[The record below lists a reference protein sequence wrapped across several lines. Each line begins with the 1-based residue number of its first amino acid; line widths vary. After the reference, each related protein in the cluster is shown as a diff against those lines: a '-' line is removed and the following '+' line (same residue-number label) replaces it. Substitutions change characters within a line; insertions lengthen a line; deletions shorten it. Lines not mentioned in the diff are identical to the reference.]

1 MLKKLKLGT
10 KIISLLIMLV
20 LLSVSVVGF
29 MAVTEETTIIK
40 GNLTYTTSELSLGLS
55 KEIESYINNNVS
67 VLETLGVTNDIISY
81 NIDGQKRVLKK
92 VNGDNKQFALLFVT
106 DTMGK
111 QVSRSDDGDVVNNSD
126 RDYFK
131 EVVSK
136 KKTVISDVLISKAT
150 NKPSVVIVVPI
161 LGEQGEFKG
170 VVGGTLDLSNME
182 EMRSKI
188 KMGETGRA
196 FVTDSKGQVLV
207 HADEKMAK
215 ERTDITDISI
225 VKKALGGESGTE
237 VYDYKGEK
245 LFASYTMVPN
255 LGWAV
260 VVEQAYDDAYSSAS
274 RAQMKMAG
282 ISIAILIISIIIGIM
297 ISRSM
302 VKPLLTLKKAAKELS
317 EGNLTHEFE
326 VYAKDEIGE
335 VADSFIDMRESLKNL
350 VGKIISA
357 SDDVT
362 KSSRDVLDSS
372 KQAETVAGQIAEA
385 TSQLALG
392 SDEQAKSV
400 ENTFGSINK
409 IVESIEDISSNSKS
423 SLDSSANAGNLVKN
437 GVEIVNE
444 QNVKMKESTNAVEE
458 VSKIIFNLNEKAVQI
473 GQIVEV
479 IENVAEQTNL
489 LALNASIEAAR
500 AGEAGKGFAVV
511 ASEVSS
517 LADESKESISQIQ
530 SIIKS
535 IQSTTNTAVDSV
547 NNATEAINKQNES
560 VENTSKIFKEIL
572 EIVNKMGNE
581 IDGISNKTE
590 GVKGAGESI
599 LQDMERILAVSEE
612 TAASTEEVTASTEE
626 QTAYS
631 QSIVKESEKL
641 NELAEELKK
650 YTMGFKI

>member
-20 LLSVSVVGF
+20 LLSVFVVGF
-29 MAVTEETTIIK
+29 MAVTEETTMIK

-67 VLETLGVTNDIISY
+67 VLETLSVTNDIISY

-92 VNGDNKQFALLFVT
+92 VNKDNKQFALLFVT
-106 DTMGK
+106 DTTGQ
-111 QVSRSDDGDVVNNSD
+111 QVSRSDDGEVVNNSD

-131 EVVSK
+131 EVISK

-161 LGEQGEFKG
+161 VNEQGEFKG
-170 VVGGTLDLSNME
+170 VMGGTLDLSNME

-188 KMGETGRA
+188 KMGETGKA

-215 ERTDITDISI
+215 ERTDITEISI
-225 VKKALGGESGTE
+225 VKKALKGESGTE
-237 VYDYKGEK
+237 VYDYNGKK

-255 LGWAV
+255 LGWTV
-260 VVEQAYDDAYSSAS
+260 VVEQDYNDAYSSVS
-274 RAQMKMAG
+274 RAQMKMFG
-282 ISIAILIISIIIGIM
+282 ISIGILVISIIIGII
-297 ISRSM
+297 ISRSI
-302 VKPLLTLKKAAKELS
+302 VKPLLTLKEAAKELS

-326 VYAKDEIGE
+326 VYAKDEIGD
-335 VADSFIDMRESLKNL
+335 VAESFVDMRESLKNL

-357 SDDVT
+357 SEAVT
-362 KSSRDVLDSS
+362 NSSRDVLDSS

-385 TSQLALG
+385 TTQLALG

-423 SLDSSANAGNLVKN
+423 SLDSSASAENLVEN

-444 QNVKMKESTNAVEE
+444 QNVKMQESTNAVEE

-581 IDGISNKTE
+581 IEGISSKTE

-631 QSIVKESEKL
+631 QTIVKESEKL

>member
-1 MLKKLKLGT
+1 
-10 KIISLLIMLV
+10 MLV
-20 LLSVSVVGF
+20 LLSVFVVGF
-29 MAVTEETTIIK
+29 MAVTEETTMIK

-67 VLETLGVTNDIISY
+67 VLETLSVTNDIISY

-92 VNGDNKQFALLFVT
+92 VNKDNKQFALLFVT
-106 DTMGK
+106 DTTGQ
-111 QVSRSDDGDVVNNSD
+111 QVSRSDDGEVVNNSD

-131 EVVSK
+131 EVISK

-161 LGEQGEFKG
+161 VNEQGEFKG
-170 VVGGTLDLSNME
+170 VMGGTLDLSNME

-188 KMGETGRA
+188 KMGETGKA

-215 ERTDITDISI
+215 ERTDITEISI
-225 VKKALGGESGTE
+225 VKKALKGESGTE
-237 VYDYKGEK
+237 VYDYNGKK

-255 LGWAV
+255 LGWTV
-260 VVEQAYDDAYSSAS
+260 VVEQDYNDAYSSVS
-274 RAQMKMAG
+274 RAQMKMFG
-282 ISIAILIISIIIGIM
+282 ISIGILVISIVIGII
-297 ISRSM
+297 ISRSI
-302 VKPLLTLKKAAKELS
+302 VKPLLTLKEAAKELS

-326 VYAKDEIGE
+326 VYAKDEIGD
-335 VADSFIDMRESLKNL
+335 VAESFVDMRESLKNL

-357 SDDVT
+357 SEAVT
-362 KSSRDVLDSS
+362 NSSRDVLDSS

-385 TSQLALG
+385 TTQLALG

-423 SLDSSANAGNLVKN
+423 SLDSSASAENLVEN

-444 QNVKMKESTNAVEE
+444 QNVKMQESTNAVEE

-581 IDGISNKTE
+581 IEGISSKTE

-631 QSIVKESEKL
+631 QTIVKESEKL

>member
-1 MLKKLKLGT
+1 MFKNFKLGT
-10 KIISLLIMLV
+10 KIISLLIILV

-29 MAVTEETTIIK
+29 MAVTEETSIIK
-40 GNLTYTTSELSLGLS
+40 GNLTYTTNELSLGLS
-55 KEIESYINNNVS
+55 QKIESYINNNVS

-92 VNGDNKQFALLFVT
+92 VNGENKQFALLFVT
-106 DTMGK
+106 DTTGQ
-111 QVSRSDDGDVVNNSD
+111 QVSRSDDNDVVNNSD

-161 LGEQGEFKG
+161 LNEQGEFKG

-188 KMGETGRA
+188 KMGETGKA

-215 ERTDITDISI
+215 ERTDITEISI
-225 VKKALGGESGTE
+225 VKKALSGESGAE
-237 VYDYKGEK
+237 VYSYNGEK
-245 LFASYTMVPN
+245 IFASYTMVPS

-260 VVEQAYDDAYSSAS
+260 VVEQAYDDAYSSVS
-274 RAQMKMAG
+274 RAQIKIVG
-282 ISIAILIISIIIGIM
+282 ISVAILVISIIIGII

-302 VKPLLTLKKAAKELS
+302 IKPLLTLKEAAKQLS
-317 EGNLTHEFE
+317 DGNLTHEFK
-326 VYAKDEIGE
+326 VYAKDEIGD
-335 VADSFIDMRESLKNL
+335 VADSFIDMRDSLKKL

-357 SDDVT
+357 SNEVT
-362 KSSRDVLDSS
+362 KSSKDVLDSS
-372 KQAETVAGQIAEA
+372 KQAEIVAGQIAEA

-409 IVESIEDISSNSKS
+409 IVESIEEISINSKS
-423 SLDSSANAGNLVKN
+423 SLDSSSNAEKLVQN
-437 GVEIVNE
+437 GVQIVNE
-444 QNVKMKESTNAVEE
+444 QNIKMQESTNAVGK
-458 VSKIIFNLNEKAVQI
+458 VSDIVFLLKEKAVEI

-479 IENVAEQTNL
+479 IESVAEQTNL
-489 LALNASIEAAR
+489 LSLNASIEAAR

-511 ASEVSS
+511 ASEVGQ
-517 LADESKESISQIQ
+517 LAEEAKDSISKIQ
-530 SIIKS
+530 SIIKN
-535 IQSTTNTAVDSV
+535 IQSTTGEAVESV
-547 NNATEAINKQNES
+547 SNATKAISVQNQS
-560 VENTSKIFKEIL
+560 VENTSKVFKEIL
-572 EIVNKMGNE
+572 EVVNKMGTE
-581 IDGISNKTE
+581 VKVISSKTT
-590 GVKGAGESI
+590 GVKDAGESI

-626 QTAYS
+626 QTAHT
-631 QSIVKESEKL
+631 QSIVGESEKL
-641 NELAEELKK
+641 NTLAEELKG
-650 YTMGFKI
+650 YTEGFKI